1 MNHIL
6 FLFISILSIFFSAS
20 VHAQEIKSME
30 FVNQPVKDILFIL
43 AKENGISINTDETVS
58 GNTSF
63 YYTKMTARQALNSFL
78 ESNSLY
84 MEENNGTTRVS
95 AVYCKTDPSTG
106 LLNLKAKNCSLKS
119 ILERIS
125 ETCGKTIIWDNLPDT
140 FISMNTENLTI
151 KKTVEIAIKKL
162 KGFQTEENLEY
173 IYISREPQDQAK
185 KNIRTEKGAISRY
198 GDLYS
203 IHLQKDTL
211 DNVITELFTK
221 GEKEYSLFLDQES
234 VLENLNFDNKTFDQL
249 LQLILEQGN
258 AGFIERNGI
267 TYILSTPKKNSSSR
281 LRSIETYEL
290 KRISVQE
297 ALSLIPQDMANSV
310 VHGDKNSGRILLTGT
325 REEIEPVKNFLAIID
340 AEKDAEN
347 YRKLDLK
354 YIKAKDV
361 LQIIPQGI
369 LQFPPQVLPQS
380 NSIII
385 MGSNENMAE
394 VEKFITGI
402 DSPAQ
407 QAPIHLKYIKT
418 DELMKNLPPSVEK
431 SMIADSGYPNLI
443 FFTGS
448 EESKVNFLRD
458 LALIDKPK
466 PQIKYQ
472 LLVIQ
477 YNKNNGKNI
486 KPGAT
491 VKKTEDDSGYIF
503 SGDMSGILGLS
514 FDVISKFGYQFA
526 TSLNAQLANNT
537 ANVFTDTTLTG
548 ITGQEIKFQN
558 TDTYRYMEYEYDKNT
573 GNTTTSTT
581 QQITSGLIV
590 SLNGWISGDN
600 MITMNVNATI
610 SKQNGE
616 ASSGNESKSLTSLP
630 STSERIVTTRIR
642 TPSGEPVVISGLIK
656 EDESASEKRIPFFS
670 KIPLL
675 GKLFTQTSTSK
686 EKTEI
691 VIYIVPH
698 LIEEKDMKSGNKYE
712 TAFIRIA
719 GMSNENKKIN

>member
-6 FLFISILSIFFSAS
+6 LLFITILSIFLSS
-20 VHAQEIKSME
+20 SLHAQEIKSME
-30 FVNQPVKDILFIL
+30 FINQPIKDILFIL
-43 AKENGISINTDETVS
+43 AKENDISINTDETVN
-58 GNTSF
+58 GNASF
-63 YYTKMTARQALNSFL
+63 YYTKMTARQALENFL

-84 MEENNGTTRVS
+84 MEEKNGSVKVS

-106 LLNLKAKNCSLKS
+106 FLNLKAKNCSLKS

-125 ETCGKTIIWDNLPDT
+125 ETCGKTIIWDNIPDT
-140 FISMNTENLTI
+140 LISISTENLSV
-151 KKTVEIAIKKL
+151 KKTVEIVIKKL

-173 IYISREPQDQAK
+173 IYISREPTDQAK
-185 KNIRTEKGAISRY
+185 KSIRTEKGSISRY

-203 IHLQKDTL
+203 IHLQKDNL
-211 DNVITELFTK
+211 ENVITELFNK
-221 GEKEYSLFLDQES
+221 GEKEYSLFLEHETTI
-234 VLENLNFDNKTFDQL
+234 ENVHFDNKTFDQL

-267 TYILSTPKKNSSSR
+267 TYILSTQKKNSSTR
-281 LRSIETYEL
+281 LKNIEIYNL
-290 KRISVQE
+290 KRMSVQE
-297 ALSLIPQDMANSV
+297 AISLIPQEMANSV

-325 REEIEPVKNFLAIID
+325 REEIEPVKKFLAIID
-340 AEKDAEN
+340 TENDNEN
-347 YRKLDLK
+347 YRKVDLK
-354 YIKAKDV
+354 YIKAKDAV
-361 LQIIPQGI
+361 QIIPQEI
-369 LQFPPQVLPQS
+369 LQFPPQILPKS
-380 NSIII
+380 NSMII
-385 MGSNENMAE
+385 MGSRENME
-394 VEKFITGI
+394 EMQKFINEI
-402 DSPAQ
+402 DSPSPQ
-407 QAPIHLKYIKT
+407 EPIHLKYIKT
-418 DELMKNLPPSVEK
+418 EELMKNLPPSVEK
-431 SMIADSGYPNLI
+431 DMIADSGYPNII

-448 EESKVNFLRD
+448 EESKINFLRD

-503 SGDMSGILGLS
+503 SGDMSGILGLN

-616 ASSGNESKSLTSLP
+616 TSSINESKSLTSLP

-656 EDESASEKRIPFFS
+656 EDESVTEKRIPLLS

-675 GKLFTQTSTSK
+675 GKLFTQTSTAK

-698 LIEEKDMKSGNKYE
+698 LIREKDVKNRNKYE
-712 TAFIRIA
+712 EAYMKIA
-719 GMSNENKKIN
+719 GISNEKNKVN